1 MPKYS
6 INIAASLD
14 NLNVIRS
21 FIIEKLRKFDKLS
34 EKQINEIVL
43 AADEYCAN
51 IVKHSYNFD
60 DSREI
65 EIELSYSPTT
75 VIVEVRDDGPPF
87 DLAKFKIS
95 PAETPKK
102 RKKNG
107 GWGIALIK
115 SIADEIRYR
124 PKTSSASKNSIKLIK
139 KLK

>member
-1 MPKYS
+1 MPRHS

-21 FIIEKLRKFDKLS
+21 FIIEKLRKFDKLT

-87 DLAKFKIS
+87 DLSKFKIS
-95 PAETPKK
+95 PAKPLKK

-124 PKTSSASKNSIKLIK
+124 PKSSVDSKNSIKLIK